1 MVCSCAM
8 SLNYFWLQ
16 ILFCLC
22 VNETT
27 LFSYLRSRL
36 RENDAD
42 CFASRRY
49 SVKNKLGD
57 RMIKQSLNSVIAKYR
72 DLSVSCRSII
82 CRSRIRLRGGSRIFF
97 RRGCTRL
104 FLYFNTN
111 KPHSFFFAQYQLY
124 WKTAGHL
131 RGGGCAPPAPS
142 PKIRPCASAFG
153 FGKS

>member
-49 SVKNKLGD
+49 SVKNKLGG
-57 RMIKQSLNSVIAKYR
+57 RMIKQSLNSVMAKYR

-82 CRSRIRLRGGSRIFF
+82 CRSRIRLRGGSRIFL

-111 KPHSFFFAQYQLY
+111 KPRSFFFAQYQLY

-131 RGGGCAPPAPS
+131 RGGGGGRTPAPPP
-142 PKIRPCASAFG
+142 
-153 FGKS
+153 

>member
-72 DLSVSCRSII
+72 DLSVSCIFCRSII

-111 KPHSFFFAQYQLY
+111 KPRSFFFCTIPVVLENRRSSQ
-124 WKTAGHL
+124 
-131 RGGGCAPPAPS
+131 GGEGCAPPAPS
-142 PKIRPCASAFG
+142 P
-153 FGKS
+153 